1 MSPDFIVLSDAALF
15 GALIIVLVALCA
27 ACLSHHRTLDRLAFG
42 AVVLLMLVV
51 YGYYR
56 IANTLPAI
64 EWTTYA
70 LWPRLYL
77 ALELMVLLYTA
88 MSIIVFMRRSDRTA
102 QAEAAA
108 ARLAEREA
116 VPAVDILICTYNEAL
131 VVLERSILAALAI
144 DYPSYSVWVLD
155 DGCRDWLRDFC
166 ESNGVHYVPRVRN
179 DGAKA
184 GNLQN
189 GLEHSAR
196 VTNAP
201 FVLVLDADFAP
212 RKNILWRTIGLFED
226 DRVGLVQTPQFYY
239 NADPIQHNLMV
250 SQWWVDD
257 QRIFFDVTQPSKDA
271 WNAAFCVGTSFVVRR
286 DAVASIGGMPGET
299 VTEDLHLTCR
309 LRQRGLQTV
318 WLNERLS
325 VGLSA
330 ESLSSYVSQRCRWA
344 LGTIQV
350 ALLADGPLRGDG
362 YSFTDR
368 AHFLHGL
375 LYWLCRPFVVC
386 LLAAPIM
393 FYFFDLP
400 AIVIS
405 PEAFLTIALP
415 ALVGNMIFHAW
426 VSGGRSL
433 PLFTPVA
440 HLVTAV
446 PVCWAIVRA
455 FYDPFGQPFRV
466 TAKAETRSEVQIHF
480 APFVMF
486 ATIISLVV
494 IGIMTNQLSM
504 DYNRLDW
511 FYVGWG
517 VLVSIH
523 CFVAMLVCIELPRPE
538 IDDQAFPADT
548 PGRLAWGGTSLDTR
562 VTEISVNG
570 IVFERP
576 GRSADLRV
584 GQLVTGTVLA
594 GLDCQCEV
602 IEVGRRFIRVRILE
616 EAATRKALIGAL
628 FSEPPSNVAQ
638 QGRFLRACASLVR
651 RALGSTRQLL
661 LRSRSGYLGRERIR

>member
-1 MSPDFIVLSDAALF
+1 MSPDFIVLSDAALYA
-15 GALIIVLVALCA
+15 ALIGTLLMLSA
-27 ACLSHHRTLDRLAFG
+27 ACSSHHRTLDRLVFG
-42 AVVLLMLVV
+42 AVVMLMLVV
-51 YGYYR
+51 YSFYR
-56 IANTLPAI
+56 VAHTVPSF
-64 EWTTYA
+64 EWTAYA
-70 LWPRLYL
+70 LWPRVYL
-77 ALELMVLLYTA
+77 ALELMVIMYTV

-102 QAEAAA
+102 QVESAA
-108 ARLAEREA
+108 ARLAERET
-116 VPAVDILICTYNEAL
+116 VPAVDILICTYNETL

-144 DYPSYSVWVLD
+144 DYPNYSVWVLD
-155 DGCRDWLRDFC
+155 DGCRDWLRDYC
-166 ESNGVHYVPRVRN
+166 ESNAVHYVPRPRN

-212 RKNILWRTIGLFED
+212 HKNILWRTIGLFD
-226 DRVGLVQTPQFYY
+226 DEKIGLVQTPQFYY

-250 SQWWVDD
+250 SQSWVDD

-286 DAVASIGGMPGET
+286 DAVESIGGMPQAT

-330 ESLSSYVSQRCRWA
+330 ESLSSYASQRCRWA
-344 LGTIQV
+344 VGTIQI
-350 ALLADGPLRGDG
+350 ALLPDGPLRGDG
-362 YSFTDR
+362 YSLTDR

-386 LLAAPIM
+386 LLAAPIL

-400 AIVIS
+400 AIIIS

-415 ALVGNMIFHAW
+415 ALGGSMMFHAW

-455 FYDPFGQPFRV
+455 LYNPFGQPFKV
-466 TAKAETRSEVQIHF
+466 TAKGESRSDVQIYF
-480 APFVMF
+480 APFLMF
-486 ATIISLVV
+486 AAIVTLVV
-494 IGIMTNQLSM
+494 IGIMTNHLSVNYDRM
-504 DYNRLDW
+504 DW

-517 VLVSIH
+517 VVVLIH

-538 IDDQAFPADT
+538 IDDQAFPVDT
-548 PGRLAWGGTSLDTR
+548 PGCLAWDGTSLATR
-562 VTEISVNG
+562 VIEISVNG
-570 IVFERP
+570 IVFEHS
-576 GRSADLRV
+576 GRSAELRA
-584 GQLVTGTVLA
+584 GQRVTGTVLA
-594 GLDCQCEV
+594 GLVCQCEV
-602 IEVGRRFIRVRILE
+602 TEVGRRFIRVRILE
-616 EAATRKALIGAL
+616 EAATRKALIASL
-628 FSEPPSNVAQ
+628 FSEPPSNIAQ
-638 QGRFLRACASLVR
+638 QGRFLRACASLMH
-651 RALGSTRQLL
+651 RAFGSTRRLL
-661 LRSRSGYLGRERIR
+661 FRSRSGYLGRERIG